1 MKSGLNR
8 YLSNDH
14 FFSLLL
20 ELGNYI
26 FEDFFE
32 LHRLVIFLQIEMGE
46 K

>member
-8 YLSNDH
+8 YLSDNH
-14 FFSLLL
+14 LFSLLL
-20 ELGNYI
+20 ELGDYI

-32 LHRLVIFLQIEMGE
+32 LHRLVISLQIEMGV